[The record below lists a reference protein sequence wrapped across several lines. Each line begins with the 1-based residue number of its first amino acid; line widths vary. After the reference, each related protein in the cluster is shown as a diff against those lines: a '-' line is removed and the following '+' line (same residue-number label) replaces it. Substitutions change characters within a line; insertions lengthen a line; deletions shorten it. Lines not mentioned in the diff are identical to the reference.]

1 MANRKVAVIV
11 GSLRKGSFSRM
22 VAKAMC
28 GLAPDLEC
36 NIIEIGNLQLYNQDL
51 DENPPQEWKDFRQK
65 LRASDAVLFVTPEYN
80 RSVPGVLKNAID
92 VGSRPYGQSS
102 WAGKPAAVVS
112 VSPGNLA
119 AFGANHHL
127 RQSLVFLDMPVL
139 QQPEA
144 YIGGVGKMFDASGQL
159 TNAETQAFL
168 KKLMDAFAAW
178 IGKTAG

>member
-28 GLAPDLEC
+28 GLAPGLDCE
-36 NIIEIGNLQLYNQDL
+36 IVEIGNLPLYNQDL
-51 DENPPQEWKDFRQK
+51 DEADAPKEWKEFRRR
-65 LRASDAVLFVTPEYN
+65 LRAADAVLFVTPEYN
-80 RSVPGVLKNAID
+80 RSVPGALKNAID

-102 WAGKPAAVVS
+102 FAKKPAAVVS
-112 VSPGNLA
+112 ISPGALSG
-119 AFGANHHL
+119 FGANHHL

-144 YIGGVGKMFDASGQL
+144 YIGGVGKMFDADGQL
-159 TNAETQAFL
+159 TSAETRGFL
-168 KKLMDAFAAW
+168 EKIMQAFAAW
-178 IGKTAG
+178 IERTA